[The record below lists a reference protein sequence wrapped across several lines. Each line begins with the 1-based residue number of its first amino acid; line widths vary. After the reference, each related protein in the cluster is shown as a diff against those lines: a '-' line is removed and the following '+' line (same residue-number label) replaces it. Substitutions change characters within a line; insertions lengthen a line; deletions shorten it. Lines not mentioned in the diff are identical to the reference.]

1 MVINSQEK
9 ETHVQV
15 QVGQI
20 SVKIGLCFQL
30 EISSGIFG
38 MSLMPRADERDCSV
52 RIFLKIFVFNF
63 EKCLICG

>member
-52 RIFLKIFVFNF
+52 
-63 EKCLICG
+63 